1 MVMTQRNQAEEA
13 LKRSHEY
20 FRNLDRISRVIM
32 KTSSST
38 ELLNA
43 LVQES
48 LDIFDVDRAW
58 LLYPCDPEV
67 QVWQVPVEATRPEYP
82 GAFEKGVTLPMD
94 AGLASLLRDT
104 FGSYD
109 PVIYQF
115 PEGPEKPMFARE
127 FQIQSQ
133 MVVELR
139 SKEGKPW
146 MFGMHQCSHQRQWTD
161 DDKRLFRTIADRVTD
176 ALANHF
182 LREQLEE
189 DIALRV
195 RAENQAQELL
205 RQNRNLTQQLF
216 KVHEEERKYLARELH
231 DEYGQW
237 LTAIQLNAENIN
249 HLLGKQSPNIAASIK
264 AIISNVNHIHQGI
277 RRMLHSLRPALL
289 DELGLADSLRELVAQ
304 WQEHNPNINCLLSME
319 GALDNLGETL
329 SITIYRLVQEGL
341 TNVTKH
347 AQASHVAITLHRKH
361 DITANKDSV
370 MLTIEDDGKGIVPN
384 MPTNGFGLPGMRERV
399 LAEGGHFS
407 IDDSCEKGTRLE
419 AHLFVNAIN

>member
-1 MVMTQRNQAEEA
+1 MTQRNQAEEA

-20 FRNLDRISRVIM
+20 FRNLDRISHVIM
-32 KTSSST
+32 KTSSSK
-38 ELLNA
+38 ELLHA

-58 LLYPCDPEV
+58 LLYPCDP
-67 QVWQVPVEATRPEYP
+67 QSASLQVPVEATRPEYP
-82 GAFEKGVTLPMD
+82 GVFEKGVVYPID
-94 AGLASLLRDT
+94 ADIASILRKT
-104 FGSYD
+104 HGSFS
-109 PVIYQF
+109 PGIYQF
-115 PEGPEKPMFARE
+115 PEDSEKPIFARD
-127 FQIQSQ
+127 FHIQSLI
-133 MVVELR
+133 VVELR
-139 SKEGKPW
+139 VKHGKPW

-161 DDKRLFRTIADRVTD
+161 NDDRMFRAIADRVTD
-176 ALANHF
+176 VLSNHL

-189 DIALRV
+189 DITRRM
-195 RAENQAQELL
+195 RAEAQTQELL

-216 KVHEEERKYLARELH
+216 KVHEEERKHLARELH

-249 HLLGKQSPNIAASIK
+249 HLLGQQSPNIAASIK
-264 AIISNVNHIHQGI
+264 AIISNVNQIHQGM

-361 DITANKDSV
+361 DSTANKDSV
-370 MLTIEDDGKGIVPN
+370 MLTIEDDGKGIVPS